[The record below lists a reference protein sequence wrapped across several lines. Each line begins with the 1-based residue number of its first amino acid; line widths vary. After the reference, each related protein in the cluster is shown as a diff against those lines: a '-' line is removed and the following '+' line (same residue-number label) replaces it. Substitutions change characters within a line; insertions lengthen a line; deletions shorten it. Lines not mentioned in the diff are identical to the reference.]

1 MAELL
6 FFGAVNALINLNLQ
20 FFIDI
25 TMNNLLWV
33 VFGYAFVTAFVSE
46 KHTLFYFFLFWPY
59 LWLFL
64 DFITLTGVGLY
75 LFGILLYLPL
85 KMVALSFAKKGS
97 YIEKNFVGI
106 WATIVF
112 TLLLVMTF
120 LV

>member
-6 FFGAVNALINLNLQ
+6 FFGALNALLSLNLQ

-33 VFGYAFVTAFVSE
+33 MLGYAFVTAFVSE

-59 LWLFL
+59 LWVFL
-64 DFITLTGVGLY
+64 DFITLTGIGLTI
-75 LFGILLYLPL
+75 FGIFLYLPL
-85 KMVALSFAKKGS
+85 KMIALSFAKQGS
-97 YIEKNFVGI
+97 FIEKNFVGV
-106 WATIVF
+106 WALIVF

-120 LV
+120 FV